1 MVDVAIDDITVDDF
15 LFFYY
20 ESSVEIVVDLF
31 WFLSEGF
38 TVLGDWGHSQ
48 FCEFMS
54 VLLY

>member
-1 MVDVAIDDITVDDF
+1 MIDVAIDDITVDDF

-38 TVLGDWGHSQ
+38 TVLGD
-48 FCEFMS
+48 
-54 VLLY
+54 